1 MGETNKTYSAKL
13 VSATRELSAKER
25 VAVKM
30 FIGAEQLDELTQRD
44 ENGVLID
51 IDYVA
56 VVEVYNEKSDN
67 KNYNK
72 YVYVDKNGTMYIS
85 GSETLYRT
93 YEEIAEEMEEKLSS
107 GLAQAKQ
114 KKDVKPAPPS
124 DQCRCALFP

>member
-30 FIGAEQLDELTQRD
+30 FIGAEQLDELTKRD

-72 YVYVDKNGTMYIS
+72 YVYVDKDGTMYIS

-93 YEEIAEEMEEKLSS
+93 YEEIAEEMEGEQEPWSIKVIRMESTNYN
-107 GLAQAKQ
+107 G
-114 KKDVKPAPPS
+114 KDFLTCMLV
-124 DQCRCALFP
+124 

>member
-1 MGETNKTYSAKL
+1 MGETNRTYVAKL

-72 YVYVDKNGTMYIS
+72 YDYVDKDGTMYIS

-93 YEEIAEEMEEKLSS
+93 YEEIAEEMEGENEPWSIKVIRRESTNYK
-107 GLAQAKQ
+107 G
-114 KKDVKPAPPS
+114 KDFLTCMLV
-124 DQCRCALFP
+124 

>member
-30 FIGAEQLDELTQRD
+30 FIGAEQLDELTKRD

-72 YVYVDKNGTMYIS
+72 YVYVDKDGTMYIS

-93 YEEIAEEMEEKLSS
+93 YEEIAEEMEGEQEPWSIKVIRMESTNYK
-107 GLAQAKQ
+107 G
-114 KKDVKPAPPS
+114 KDFLTCMLV
-124 DQCRCALFP
+124 

>member
-1 MGETNKTYSAKL
+1 MGETNRTYKAEL

-93 YEEIAEEMEEKLSS
+93 YQEIAEEMEDEEEPWAIKVIRKESTNYK
-107 GLAQAKQ
+107 G
-114 KKDVKPAPPS
+114 KDFLTCMLV
-124 DQCRCALFP
+124 

>member
-1 MGETNKTYSAKL
+1 MGETSRTYVAKL

-72 YVYVDKNGTMYIS
+72 YVYVDKDGTMYIS

-93 YEEIAEEMEEKLSS
+93 YEEIAEEMEGENEPWSIKVIRRESTNYK
-107 GLAQAKQ
+107 G
-114 KKDVKPAPPS
+114 KDFLTCMLV
-124 DQCRCALFP
+124 

>member
-30 FIGAEQLDELTQRD
+30 FIGVEQLDELTKRD

-72 YVYVDKNGTMYIS
+72 YVYVDKDGTMYIS

-93 YEEIAEEMEEKLSS
+93 YEEIAEEMEGEQEPWSIKVIRMESTNYK
-107 GLAQAKQ
+107 G
-114 KKDVKPAPPS
+114 KDFLTCMLV
-124 DQCRCALFP
+124 

>member
-72 YVYVDKNGTMYIS
+72 YVYVDKDGTLYIS

-93 YEEIAEEMEEKLSS
+93 YEEIAEEMEGEQEPWSIKVIRMESTNYK
-107 GLAQAKQ
+107 G
-114 KKDVKPAPPS
+114 KDFLTCMLV
-124 DQCRCALFP
+124 

>member
-1 MGETNKTYSAKL
+1 MGETNRTYVTKL

-72 YVYVDKNGTMYIS
+72 YVYVDKDGTMYIS

-93 YEEIAEEMEEKLSS
+93 YEEIAEEMEGENEPWSIKVIRRESTNYK
-107 GLAQAKQ
+107 G
-114 KKDVKPAPPS
+114 KDFLTCMLV
-124 DQCRCALFP
+124 

>member
-1 MGETNKTYSAKL
+1 MGETNRTYAAKL
-13 VSATRELSAKER
+13 VTATRELSAKER

-72 YVYVDKNGTMYIS
+72 YVYVDKDGTMYIS

-93 YEEIAEEMEEKLSS
+93 YEEIAEEMEGENEPWSIKVIRRESTNYK
-107 GLAQAKQ
+107 G
-114 KKDVKPAPPS
+114 KDFLTCMLV
-124 DQCRCALFP
+124 

>member
-1 MGETNKTYSAKL
+1 MGETNRTYKAEL

-30 FIGAEQLDELTQRD
+30 FIGAEQLDELTKRD

-72 YVYVDKNGTMYIS
+72 YVYVDKDGTMYIS

-93 YEEIAEEMEEKLSS
+93 YEEIAEEMEGEQEPWSIKVIRMESTNYK
-107 GLAQAKQ
+107 G
-114 KKDVKPAPPS
+114 KDFLTCMLV
-124 DQCRCALFP
+124 

>member
-72 YVYVDKNGTMYIS
+72 YVYVDKDGTMYIS

-93 YEEIAEEMEEKLSS
+93 YEEIAEEMEDEEEPWAIKVIRKESTNYK
-107 GLAQAKQ
+107 G
-114 KKDVKPAPPS
+114 KDFLTCMLV
-124 DQCRCALFP
+124 

>member
-1 MGETNKTYSAKL
+1 MGETNRTYVAKL
-13 VSATRELSAKER
+13 VTATRELSAKER

-30 FIGAEQLDELTQRD
+30 FIGAEQLDELTQCD

-72 YVYVDKNGTMYIS
+72 YVYVDKDGTMYIS

-93 YEEIAEEMEEKLSS
+93 YEEIAEEMEGENEPWSIKVIRRESTNYK
-107 GLAQAKQ
+107 G
-114 KKDVKPAPPS
+114 KDFLTCMLV
-124 DQCRCALFP
+124 

>member
-1 MGETNKTYSAKL
+1 MGETNRTYAAKL
-13 VSATRELSAKER
+13 VRATRELSAKER
-25 VAVKM
+25 VAGKM

-93 YEEIAEEMEEKLSS
+93 YEEIAEEMEGENEPWSIKVIRRESTNYK
-107 GLAQAKQ
+107 G
-114 KKDVKPAPPS
+114 KDFLTCMLV
-124 DQCRCALFP
+124 

>member
-1 MGETNKTYSAKL
+1 MGETNRTYSAKL

-44 ENGVLID
+44 ENAVLID

-72 YVYVDKNGTMYIS
+72 YVYVDKDGTMYIS

-93 YEEIAEEMEEKLSS
+93 YQEIAEEMEDEQEPWAIKVIRRESTNYK
-107 GLAQAKQ
+107 G
-114 KKDVKPAPPS
+114 KDFLTCMLV
-124 DQCRCALFP
+124 

>member
-93 YEEIAEEMEEKLSS
+93 YEEIAEEMEDEEEPWAIKVIRKESTNYK
-107 GLAQAKQ
+107 G
-114 KKDVKPAPPS
+114 KDFLTCMLV
-124 DQCRCALFP
+124 

>member
-1 MGETNKTYSAKL
+1 MVETNRTYAAKL
-13 VSATRELSAKER
+13 VSSTRELSAKER

-30 FIGAEQLDELTQRD
+30 FTGAEQLDELTQRD

-93 YEEIAEEMEEKLSS
+93 YEEIAEEMEGENEPWSIKVIRRESTNYK
-107 GLAQAKQ
+107 G
-114 KKDVKPAPPS
+114 KDFLTCMLV
-124 DQCRCALFP
+124 

>member
-1 MGETNKTYSAKL
+1 MGETNRTYATKL

-25 VAVKM
+25 VAAKM
-30 FIGAEQLDELTQRD
+30 FIGAVQLDELTQRD

-72 YVYVDKNGTMYIS
+72 YVYVDKDGTMYIS

-93 YEEIAEEMEEKLSS
+93 YEEIAEEMEGENEPWSIKVIRRESTNYK
-107 GLAQAKQ
+107 G
-114 KKDVKPAPPS
+114 KDFLTCMLV
-124 DQCRCALFP
+124 

>member
-1 MGETNKTYSAKL
+1 MGETDRTYSAKL

-25 VAVKM
+25 VATKM

-44 ENGVLID
+44 ENAVLID

-72 YVYVDKNGTMYIS
+72 YVYVDKDGTMYIS

-93 YEEIAEEMEEKLSS
+93 YQEIAEEMEGENEPWSIKVIRRESTNYK
-107 GLAQAKQ
+107 G
-114 KKDVKPAPPS
+114 KDFLTCMLV
-124 DQCRCALFP
+124 

>member
-1 MGETNKTYSAKL
+1 MGETNRTYVAKL

-72 YVYVDKNGTMYIS
+72 YVYVDKDGTMYIS

-93 YEEIAEEMEEKLSS
+93 YEEIAEEMEGENEPWSIKIIRRESTNYK
-107 GLAQAKQ
+107 G
-114 KKDVKPAPPS
+114 KDFLTCMLV
-124 DQCRCALFP
+124 

>member
-30 FIGAEQLDELTQRD
+30 FIGAQQLDELTQRD

-72 YVYVDKNGTMYIS
+72 YVYVDKDGTMYIS

-93 YEEIAEEMEEKLSS
+93 YEEIAEEMEGEQEPWSIKVIRMESTNYK
-107 GLAQAKQ
+107 G
-114 KKDVKPAPPS
+114 KDFLTCMLV
-124 DQCRCALFP
+124 

>member
-30 FIGAEQLDELTQRD
+30 FIGAEQLDELTKRD

-51 IDYVA
+51 IDCVA

-72 YVYVDKNGTMYIS
+72 YVYVDKDGTMYIS

-93 YEEIAEEMEEKLSS
+93 YEEIAEEMEGEQEPWSIKVIRMESTNYK
-107 GLAQAKQ
+107 G
-114 KKDVKPAPPS
+114 KDFLTCMLV
-124 DQCRCALFP
+124 

>member
-1 MGETNKTYSAKL
+1 MGETNRTYKAEL

-93 YEEIAEEMEEKLSS
+93 YEEIAEEMEDEEEPWAIKVIRKESTNYK
-107 GLAQAKQ
+107 G
-114 KKDVKPAPPS
+114 KDFLTCMLV
-124 DQCRCALFP
+124 

>member
-44 ENGVLID
+44 ENDVLID

-56 VVEVYNEKSDN
+56 VVEVYNEKSDS

-72 YVYVDKNGTMYIS
+72 YVYVDKDGTMYIS

-93 YEEIAEEMEEKLSS
+93 YEEIAEEMEGENEPWSIKVIRRESTNYK
-107 GLAQAKQ
+107 G
-114 KKDVKPAPPS
+114 KDFLTCMLV
-124 DQCRCALFP
+124 

>member
-1 MGETNKTYSAKL
+1 MGETNRTYSAKL

-25 VAVKM
+25 VATKM

-44 ENGVLID
+44 ENAVLID

-72 YVYVDKNGTMYIS
+72 YVYVDKDGTMYIS

-93 YEEIAEEMEEKLSS
+93 YEEIAEEMEGENEPWSIKVIRRESTNYK
-107 GLAQAKQ
+107 G
-114 KKDVKPAPPS
+114 KDFLTCMLV
-124 DQCRCALFP
+124 

>member
-1 MGETNKTYSAKL
+1 MGETNRTYVAKL

-56 VVEVYNEKSDN
+56 VVEIYNEKSDN

-72 YVYVDKNGTMYIS
+72 YVYVDKDGTMYIS

-93 YEEIAEEMEEKLSS
+93 YEEIAEEMEGENEPWSIKVIRRESTNYK
-107 GLAQAKQ
+107 G
-114 KKDVKPAPPS
+114 KDFLTCMLV
-124 DQCRCALFP
+124 

>member
-1 MGETNKTYSAKL
+1 MGETNRTYVAKL

-30 FIGAEQLDELTQRD
+30 FIGAEKLDELTQRD
-44 ENGVLID
+44 ENAVLID

-72 YVYVDKNGTMYIS
+72 YVYVDKDGTMYIS

-93 YEEIAEEMEEKLSS
+93 YQEIAEEMEGENEPWSIKVIRRESTNYK
-107 GLAQAKQ
+107 G
-114 KKDVKPAPPS
+114 KDFLTCMLV
-124 DQCRCALFP
+124 

>member
-1 MGETNKTYSAKL
+1 MGETNRTYATKL

-30 FIGAEQLDELTQRD
+30 FIGAEKLDELTQRD

-72 YVYVDKNGTMYIS
+72 YVYVDKDGTMYIS

-93 YEEIAEEMEEKLSS
+93 YEEIAEEMEDEEEPWAIKVIRKESTNYK
-107 GLAQAKQ
+107 G
-114 KKDVKPAPPS
+114 KDFLTCMLV
-124 DQCRCALFP
+124 

>member
-44 ENGVLID
+44 ENDVLID

-72 YVYVDKNGTMYIS
+72 YVYVDKDGTMYIS

-93 YEEIAEEMEEKLSS
+93 YEEIAEEMEGENEPWSIKVIRRESTNYK
-107 GLAQAKQ
+107 G
-114 KKDVKPAPPS
+114 KDFLTCMLV
-124 DQCRCALFP
+124 

>member
-44 ENGVLID
+44 ENAVLID

-72 YVYVDKNGTMYIS
+72 YVYVDKDGTMYIS

-93 YEEIAEEMEEKLSS
+93 YEEIAEEMEDSQEPWSIKVIRKESKNYK
-107 GLAQAKQ
+107 G
-114 KKDVKPAPPS
+114 KDFLTCMLV
-124 DQCRCALFP
+124 

>member
-1 MGETNKTYSAKL
+1 MGETNRTYVAKL

-67 KNYNK
+67 KKYNK
-72 YVYVDKNGTMYIS
+72 YVYVDKDGTMYIS

-93 YEEIAEEMEEKLSS
+93 YEEIAEEMEGENEPWSIKVIRRESTNYK
-107 GLAQAKQ
+107 G
-114 KKDVKPAPPS
+114 KDFLTCMLV
-124 DQCRCALFP
+124 

>member
-1 MGETNKTYSAKL
+1 MGETNRTYSTKL

-25 VAVKM
+25 VATKM

-44 ENGVLID
+44 ENAVLID

-72 YVYVDKNGTMYIS
+72 YVYVDKDGTMYIS

-93 YEEIAEEMEEKLSS
+93 YEEIAEEMEGENEPWSIKVIRRESTNYK
-107 GLAQAKQ
+107 G
-114 KKDVKPAPPS
+114 KDFLTCMLV
-124 DQCRCALFP
+124 

>member
-30 FIGAEQLDELTQRD
+30 FIGAVQLDELTKRD

-72 YVYVDKNGTMYIS
+72 YVYVDKDGTMYIS

-93 YEEIAEEMEEKLSS
+93 YEEIAEEMEGEQEPWSIKVIRMESTNYK
-107 GLAQAKQ
+107 G
-114 KKDVKPAPPS
+114 KDFLTCMLV
-124 DQCRCALFP
+124 

>member
-30 FIGAEQLDELTQRD
+30 FIGAEKLDELTQRD
-44 ENGVLID
+44 ENAVLID

-72 YVYVDKNGTMYIS
+72 YVYVDKDGTMYIS

-93 YEEIAEEMEEKLSS
+93 YEEIAEEMEGENEPWSIKVIRRESTNYK
-107 GLAQAKQ
+107 G
-114 KKDVKPAPPS
+114 KDFLTCMLV
-124 DQCRCALFP
+124 

>member
-1 MGETNKTYSAKL
+1 MGETNRTYKAEL

-72 YVYVDKNGTMYIS
+72 YVYVDKDGTMYIS

-93 YEEIAEEMEEKLSS
+93 YEEIAEEMEGENEPWSIKVIRRESTNYK
-107 GLAQAKQ
+107 G
-114 KKDVKPAPPS
+114 KDFLTCMLV
-124 DQCRCALFP
+124 

>member
-1 MGETNKTYSAKL
+1 MGETNRTYSAKL

-25 VAVKM
+25 VATKL

-44 ENGVLID
+44 ENAVLID

-72 YVYVDKNGTMYIS
+72 YVYVDKDGTMYIS

-93 YEEIAEEMEEKLSS
+93 YEEIAEEMEGENEPWSIKVIRRESTNYK
-107 GLAQAKQ
+107 G
-114 KKDVKPAPPS
+114 KDFLTCMLV
-124 DQCRCALFP
+124 

>member
-1 MGETNKTYSAKL
+1 
-13 VSATRELSAKER
+13 
-25 VAVKM
+25 M

-72 YVYVDKNGTMYIS
+72 YVYVDKDGTMYIS

-93 YEEIAEEMEEKLSS
+93 YEEIAEEMEGENEPWSIKVIRRESTNYK
-107 GLAQAKQ
+107 G
-114 KKDVKPAPPS
+114 KDFLTCMLV
-124 DQCRCALFP
+124 

>member
-30 FIGAEQLDELTQRD
+30 FIGAEQLDELTKRD

-72 YVYVDKNGTMYIS
+72 YVYVDKDGTLYIS

-93 YEEIAEEMEEKLSS
+93 YEEIAEEMEGEQEPWSIKVIRMGSTNYK
-107 GLAQAKQ
+107 G
-114 KKDVKPAPPS
+114 KDFLT
-124 DQCRCALFP
+124 CMLI

>member
-1 MGETNKTYSAKL
+1 MGETNRTYSSKL
-13 VSATRELSAKER
+13 VSATRELSPKER

-30 FIGAEQLDELTQRD
+30 FTGAEQLDELTQRD

-67 KNYNK
+67 KNYIK
-72 YVYVDKNGTMYIS
+72 FVYVDKDGSMYIS

-93 YEEIAEEMEEKLSS
+93 YEEIAEEMEDSQEQWSIKVIRKESKNYK
-107 GLAQAKQ
+107 G
-114 KKDVKPAPPS
+114 KDFLTCMLV
-124 DQCRCALFP
+124 

>member
-1 MGETNKTYSAKL
+1 MGETNRTYSAKL

-25 VAVKM
+25 VATKM

-44 ENGVLID
+44 ENAVLID

-72 YVYVDKNGTMYIS
+72 YVYVDKDGTMYIS

-93 YEEIAEEMEEKLSS
+93 YEEIAEEMEGENEPWSIKIIRRESTNYK
-107 GLAQAKQ
+107 G
-114 KKDVKPAPPS
+114 KDFLTCMLV
-124 DQCRCALFP
+124 